1 MKDRNNLTHKQ
12 HYAPREGHR
21 TAAVEH
27 VTASLPSMTWLWLAG
42 ASMLLSAGL
51 AFTRERKGAA
61 NFVGLWVPSFLLLG
75 IYNKLVKQHGSD
87 QDEADFMSEHRHH

>member
-1 MKDRNNLTHKQ
+1 MKERNNLTHKQ

-51 AFTRERKGAA
+51 AFTRERKGGSEFRRTLGPVLSPTRNLQQACQTA
-61 NFVGLWVPSFLLLG
+61 WLGSGRGGL
-75 IYNKLVKQHGSD
+75 LV
-87 QDEADFMSEHRHH
+87 